1 MTRELLSAEDA
12 RILAL
17 ETGTI
22 RGHTC
27 KVIVIGGERSAGQV
41 RAQLGERLG
50 AVPRLMQ
57 RLDPGTGPPA
67 WSDDPSFSLERG

>member
-17 ETGTI
+17 ESGTV

-27 KVIVIGGERSAGQV
+27 KVIVIAGERICA
-41 RAQLGERLG
+41 
-50 AVPRLMQ
+50 P
-57 RLDPGTGPPA
+57 
-67 WSDDPSFSLERG
+67 